1 MQRYQPEN
9 FLTLNSKKSSTNK
22 NTFNNLITIKAT
34 IIGLF
39 FLCQFIVNSAAP
51 IPRSR
56 YNNYPAVDLS
66 DLEWPEAQPI
76 QLLNENG
83 VVSVVECYTELDAS
97 FINSNIIY
105 RLNNTAEVRDRSC
118 VVRLPTHMILT
129 IIDIKTHDDNSYVT
143 VMAGSSKIIMP
154 LSINHIRS
162 EKQRFGP
169 YHIPCE
175 KSYLIFNTNQLSL
188 EWVEFKLEPEQPE
201 DMEDNEEKICSDQG
215 LNLVAI
221 EYNNENRDGNESGS
235 IDSKRR

>member
-1 MQRYQPEN
+1 MQRYQPEYSSSFN
-9 FLTLNSKKSSTNK
+9 IRKSSSIK
-22 NTFNNLITIKAT
+22 NIFNNLTTIKAT

-51 IPRSR
+51 IPRS
-56 YNNYPAVDLS
+56 S
-66 DLEWPEAQPI
+66 
-76 QLLNENG
+76 
-83 VVSVVECYTELDAS
+83 
-97 FINSNIIY
+97 
-105 RLNNTAEVRDRSC
+105 AEVHDRSC

-129 IIDIKTHDDNSYVT
+129 IMGIKTHDDNSYVT
-143 VMAGSSKIIMP
+143 VMAGSSNIIMP

-162 EKQRFGP
+162 AEKQRFGP

-175 KSYLIFNTNQLSL
+175 KSYLIFNTNQLGL

-215 LNLVAI
+215 LNLVEI
-221 EYNNENRDGNESGS
+221 EYNNENRDSNESGS

>member
-22 NTFNNLITIKAT
+22 NTFNNLITMKAT

-97 FINSNIIY
+97 FINSNLIY

-162 EKQRFGP
+162 GEFLFDNYFK
-169 YHIPCE
+169 
-175 KSYLIFNTNQLSL
+175 LSML
-188 EWVEFKLEPEQPE
+188 LEFKNIYKKLKHVLK
-201 DMEDNEEKICSDQG
+201 N
-215 LNLVAI
+215 LNLLLKALKLLQKI
-221 EYNNENRDGNESGS
+221 
-235 IDSKRR
+235 